1 MVAGKAFIVV
11 AGGCTGGERG
21 EWRGRMPGIF
31 LRRTC
36 QKTNESMPIFFL
48 IVSVFDGGVAAKHAG

>member
-11 AGGCTGGERG
+11 AGGCTGGERV
-21 EWRGRMPGIF
+21 EQRGRMPGIF

-36 QKTNESMPIFFL
+36 QKTKESMPIFF
-48 IVSVFDGGVAAKHAG
+48 IVSVFDGGGAAKHAG